1 MSKNFSKMRA
11 GALCL
16 LISVA
21 VIPQLATAT
30 GASQPLQAE
39 QSAKQ
44 TVKGVVLDEEGE
56 PLIGVSVQAANKAGA
71 ATNIDGE
78 FAVVTN
84 VPTTLT
90 FTYVGYET
98 KKVKV
103 SDASEQLRV
112 SMSPIATNL
121 DEVVVIAYGTQ
132 KKETMT
138 GSVAAISQDV
148 ISQTAAANLTTALSG
163 RLPGL
168 TTLQTSGMPGVDD
181 VTIYLR
187 GASTI
192 NGQSPLIL
200 IDGIPRDDISSLDPN
215 EVESVSILK
224 DASATAVFGVRGANG
239 VILVTTR
246 RGEKGKANVTISA
259 NFSLQGFIKR
269 PTRIHSWQFADLR
282 NQAFRND
289 GYAEADLP
297 YTDYMIDMYRSGEDR
312 VFYPDRDVYD
322 EYFKDWAPQTRVN
335 VNVSGGNDK
344 VRYFL
349 NVGYLGQSGQLKTES
364 KSKLGY
370 DPAFKN
376 SRFNFRSNLDFNI
389 TSNLKLSLNLASYL
403 GNVNSPAAGALFGSR
418 STMVTEA
425 MSNIWSTDPTQPGP
439 YTYEGYTLPD
449 GTVVEPDKI
458 VQQIGSPA
466 GRNIYGDLNRRGY
479 LHETNMTLNSSFA
492 VDWGLDFITKGLS
505 TKLLIAFDSKAYN
518 QRQGIREY
526 DSYSTQV
533 AREAGMPT
541 YYTAVSVNKND
552 ALQLTKTAYTNY
564 YLNLQYSINYDR
576 TFGSHH
582 ITAMA
587 LFQRDNWQKYAA
599 DLPYNMLGVA
609 GRVTYGYD
617 SRYLAEVN
625 LGYNG
630 SEQFAKD
637 RRFGFFPA
645 VSFGWLISNE
655 AFMKD
660 QTFVSRLKLRGSY
673 GKVGND
679 NLGST
684 RFLYLDEITMASGG
698 TAIGIPSLGNNQYV
712 NQTKIGNPNI
722 GWEVAYKQNY
732 GVDLTIFGSDLQFSF
747 DYFRENRD
755 NILITRSTVPEILG
769 RPLSSLPKMNM
780 GKVEN
785 NGFEFDASYH
795 KRINK
800 NFSFSVNGN
809 FGYNHNKVKAMD
821 EVKYDEDYAYQYRS
835 TGYSLGQCFGYK
847 IDYSNGNGFINT
859 PEELSWAENA
869 YEIGKPRLGDFKYR
883 DMNNDGVINEK
894 DKAPIKYGSIP
905 RITYGFGATAKYRQF
920 DFSCQ
925 FQGVGKVSQYYSG
938 PGINELGLTGFYTG
952 YHLNAWTAE
961 RYENGGKISYPA
973 LSTTKSVSHEAND
986 FFIMDRSF
994 LRLKNIEIG
1003 YSLSKK
1009 VLKKLK
1015 MTKVRAYIS
1024 GTNLLTWDNMR
1035 TNVIDPEQKTYN
1047 QYPVTKMYTIGLNVG
1062 F

>member
-1 MSKNFSKMRA
+1 MRVGAISLLLSFAAFPYSVSAA
-11 GALCL
+11 GHPEPA
-16 LISVA
+16 
-21 VIPQLATAT
+21 P
-30 GASQPLQAE
+30 AE
-39 QSAKQ
+39 QTARK
-44 TVKGVVLDEEGE
+44 TVKGVVLDETGE
-56 PLIGVSVQAANKAGA
+56 PLIGVSVFAADKSGA
-71 ATNIDGE
+71 ATNLDGE
-78 FAVVTN
+78 FAVTTS

-90 FTYVGYET
+90 FTYVGYQT

-103 SDASEQLRV
+103 TSASAPLTV
-112 SMSPIATNL
+112 SLEPIATNL

-138 GSVAAISQDV
+138 GAVAAVGQD
-148 ISQTAAANLTTALSG
+148 IIAQTAAANLTTALSG

-187 GASTI
+187 GASTT

-246 RGEKGKANVTISA
+246 RGDKGKANVSISA
-259 NFSLQGFIKR
+259 NFSMQAFIKK
-269 PTRIHSWQFADLR
+269 PTRLHSWEFAGLR
-282 NQAFRND
+282 NQAFIND
-289 GYAEADLP
+289 GYSKDQLP
-297 YTDYMIDMYRSGEDR
+297 YTDYMIDMYRSGEEP
-312 VFYPDRDVYD
+312 VFYPDRDIYG
-322 EYFKDWAPQTRVN
+322 EYFKKWAPQTRVN
-335 VNVSGGNDK
+335 VNVSGGNEK

-364 KSKLGY
+364 KNALGY
-370 DPAFKN
+370 DPGFKN

-389 TSNLKLSLNLASYL
+389 TSDLKLALNVASYL
-403 GNVNSPAAGALFGSR
+403 GNVNSPAAGDLFKKR

-425 MSNIWSTDPTQPGP
+425 ISNIWCTDPTQPGP
-439 YTYEGYTLPD
+439 YTVEGYTLPD
-449 GTVVEPDKI
+449 GTVVESNQI
-458 VQQIGSPA
+458 MQQIGATA

-479 LHETNMTLNSSFA
+479 LHETNMNLNSSFSL
-492 VDWGLDFITKGLS
+492 DWGLDFITKGLS
-505 TKLLIAFDSKAYN
+505 TKLLIAFDAKAYN
-518 QRQGIREY
+518 QREGIREY
-526 DSYSTQV
+526 DSYSASV
-533 AREAGMPT
+533 PREAGSTP
-541 YYTAVSVNKND
+541 YYTAITINKND

-564 YLNLQYSINYDR
+564 YLNLQYSVNYER
-576 TFGSHH
+576 TFGAHRV
-582 ITAMA
+582 TAMG
-587 LFQRDNWQKYAA
+587 LFQRDNWQKYDA

-609 GRVTYGYD
+609 GRFTYGYD

-630 SEQFAKD
+630 SEQFAKGH
-637 RRFGFFPA
+637 RFGFFPA
-645 VSFGWLISNE
+645 VSFGWVINNE

-679 NLGST
+679 NLGTS
-684 RFLYLDEITMASGG
+684 RFLYLDEITMAGG
-698 TAIGIPSLGNNQYV
+698 SNIIYIPSLGNGQYV
-712 NQTKIGNPNI
+712 NVTKYGNPNI
-722 GWEVAYKQNY
+722 GWEIAYKQNY
-732 GVDLTIFGSDLQFSF
+732 GVDLTIFGSELQLAI
-747 DYFRENRD
+747 DYFREDRKD
-755 NILITRSTVPEILG
+755 ILISRSTVPEILG
-769 RPLSSLPKMNM
+769 FPSSAIPKVNM
-780 GKVEN
+780 GRIEN
-785 NGFEFDASYH
+785 SGFEFDGSYN

-809 FGYNHNKVKAMD
+809 FAYNHNKVKDMD
-821 EVKYDEDYAYQYRS
+821 EVRYDEDYAYQYRS

-859 PEELSWAENA
+859 PEELQWAKTA
-869 YEIGKPRLGDFKYR
+869 YGIGTPRLGDFKYQ
-883 DMNNDGVINEK
+883 DLNGDGVINEK
-894 DKAPIKYGSIP
+894 DKAPIKYGSVP
-905 RITYGFGATAKYRQF
+905 RITYGFGASAKYRQI

-938 PGINELGLTGFYTG
+938 VGINELGLTGFYTG
-952 YHLNAWTAE
+952 YHLNAWTPE
-961 RYENGGKISYPA
+961 RYANGEKITYPA
-973 LSTTKSVSHEAND
+973 LSTVKSVSHEAND

-1009 VLKKLK
+1009 VLKKLG
-1015 MTKVRAYIS
+1015 MTKVRAYVS
-1024 GTNLLTWDNMR
+1024 GTNLFTWDNMK
-1035 TNVIDPEQKTYN
+1035 TNTIDPEQKTYN
-1047 QYPVTKMYTIGLNVG
+1047 QYPVTKMYTVGLNVG